1 MTEWAAGLLQQ
12 YLKVSQETAERSL
25 HIAGVISSA
34 LVFTI
39 VATIVIAFDS
49 IFVGSQNIGS
59 LQVGDIAPQN
69 ILAPNN
75 ITFTSQ
81 VLTERSRQ
89 EAAENVA
96 QVYDPPD
103 PGVARQ
109 QTQLA
114 RQILDFIRNV
124 RRDPFGTTE
133 QKINDIQQISALSL
147 DEDVIRGI
155 LELSPEAWQAV
166 DDQIALVLERVM
178 RESIREADLTAIRN
192 RLPTQVGI
200 SFNAQES
207 AIIVAIVGDLVRAN
221 TFANAEET
229 QSAIEALIEGVEPVE
244 LTFSRNEVV
253 VREGE
258 RIDSADYEALQQLGL
273 LRSNDNRLRQVGHAL
288 LASLLVVIV
297 AGMFISR
304 FEPDLFENSRF
315 LMLLTVLVCIVFVG
329 ARIALATGQIYVYP
343 MAALAM
349 LFVSITSAQLAVL
362 ASLVLAFLIGLI
374 ASNSLEIATL
384 ACAGGLIGIFMLRRT
399 ERLNS
404 FFFAGLVIGL
414 INTVVVTVFNLGLT
428 SSFGT
433 NFDLGVLV
441 LFGMLNGMLAAAV
454 SVAGMYLV
462 TLLFNL
468 PTSLKLS
475 DLAQPNQPLLQRLLR
490 EAPGTYQHSLQVAN
504 LSEQAAL
511 TIGAN
516 ADLVRVAALYHD
528 IGKMNNAAFFTEN
541 QPFDMGNPHDV
552 LDDPYRSADIIISH
566 VTDGDEMARQY
577 HLPQRFRDFIREH
590 HGTSQVY
597 VFYRQAVNMAG
608 GDESTV
614 DISEFTYPGPKPQTK
629 ETAIMMVA
637 DSCEAA
643 IRSIGPSSKQQISE
657 IVQQII
663 DSKMRSGQLDDSGLT
678 LNDIKAIRHVFVD
691 MLQAVFHPRIDYRT
705 AASRLPKSDGASV
718 PASNAEAKTGQETN
732 AAESEDNAAR
742 QDAKS
747 KHTKL
752 ETRSVPL
759 VQPEGELVKL
769 EDEDDDQ
776 PLPEVPT
783 LPRTGEHPRVT
794 NHVNG
799 KQGESA
805 SEHDE
810 TGDEYIET

>member
-12 YLKVSQETAERSL
+12 YLHVSQETAKRSL

-34 LVFTI
+34 LVFTV
-39 VATIVIAFDS
+39 VATLIIAFDS
-49 IFVGSQNIGS
+49 IFINTQNTGL
-59 LQVGDIAPQN
+59 LQIGDIAPQN
-69 ILAPNN
+69 ILAPSNV
-75 ITFTSQ
+75 TFTSQ

-124 RRDPFGTTE
+124 RRDPFGTPE
-133 QKINDIQQISALSL
+133 QKFNDIMHISTLSL
-147 DEDVIRGI
+147 NEEVIRNI
-155 LELSPEAWQAV
+155 LQLSSETWQSV
-166 DDQIALVLERVM
+166 DDQINLVLVRVM
-178 RESIREADLTAIRN
+178 RESIREADLTGVRN

-200 SFNAQES
+200 SFSTQEM
-207 AIIVAIVGDLVRAN
+207 AIIVEIVGDLVRAN

-229 QSAIEALIEGVEPVE
+229 QRAVEEVIEAVEPVE
-244 LTFSRNEVV
+244 LTFARNEVV

-258 RIDSADYEALQQLGL
+258 RIDSADFEALQQLGL
-273 LRSNDNRLRQVGHAL
+273 LRSNDNRLRQVAHAL
-288 LASLLVVIV
+288 LASLLAVIV

-315 LMLLTVLVCIVFVG
+315 LMLLTVLLCMMFIG
-329 ARIALATGQIYVYP
+329 ARIAFATGQIYLYP
-343 MAALAM
+343 LAALAL
-349 LFVSITSAQLAVL
+349 LFVSITNAQLAVL
-362 ASLVLAFLIGLI
+362 ASLVLAFLVGLI
-374 ASNSLEIATL
+374 ASNSLEMATL
-384 ACAGGLIGIFMLRRT
+384 TCASSLVGTFMLRRT

-404 FFFAGLVIGL
+404 FFFTGLVIGL
-414 INTVVVTVFNLGLT
+414 VNTVVVTVFHLGLT

-433 NFDLGVLV
+433 SFDLGILV
-441 LFGMLNGMLAAAV
+441 IFGMLNGMLAAAV
-454 SVAGMYLV
+454 AVAGMYLV

-511 TIGAN
+511 MIGAN

-528 IGKMNNAAFFTEN
+528 IGKINNAAFFTEN

-552 LDDPYRSADIIISH
+552 LGDPYRSADIIISH
-566 VTDGDEMARQY
+566 VTDGDAIARQY

-614 DISEFTYPGPKPQTK
+614 DISEFTYPGPKPQSR
-629 ETAIMMVA
+629 ETAIMMIA

-643 IRSIGPSSKQQISE
+643 IRSTGPTSRQQISE
-657 IVQQII
+657 IVQQIV

-705 AASRLPKSDGASV
+705 AASRLPKAETSGTPTSNVEARSD
-718 PASNAEAKTGQETN
+718 QETN
-732 AAESEDNAAR
+732 SVNAAEKVVR
-742 QDAKS
+742 QELQTTVETQSIPAVQGDA
-747 KHTKL
+747 
-752 ETRSVPL
+752 
-759 VQPEGELVKL
+759 ELVKL
-769 EDEDDDQ
+769 EDEDGDQ

-783 LPRTGEHPRVT
+783 LPRTGEHPRVP
-794 NHVNG
+794 NHFNG
-799 KQGESA
+799 RQQNSTSQE
-805 SEHDE
+805 EQ
-810 TGDEYIET
+810 TGDEYVES